1 MTPPDVVN
9 NFMISGSVSDSMSK
23 MLPTV
28 PDMDTQLA
36 LAAKMIDKRT
46 STPKGSH
53 SYGSYFLE
61 YSLMAE
67 FNLLLKQKLPG
78 IYCLPSAR
86 TPLIW
91 FGVLF
96 IRQGPYQEGVFRFQ
110 VRIPENYPDGDVP
123 RIVFENSVFHPSI
136 DPVTHQLNVKQG
148 FHKWK
153 RNVNH
158 IWQILLYTRRVFYKI
173 ETINPVNPEAAL
185 LHEKDIDAFQ
195 TRARSCVMDWKEQLY
210 LTPENDDPHY
220 LTFSVYQKDLHGPA
234 REQLKKGVAAIVE
247 KSNDVEGANGA
258 DKKSYV
264 ATGSLT
270 IFSEDIIKENQNGPK
285 SMPQ

>member
-1 MTPPDVVN
+1 MTPPQRAFSSMPTAGV
-9 NFMISGSVSDSMSK
+9 GSDGMAK

-28 PDMDTQLA
+28 PDMDTQIA

-78 IYCLPSAR
+78 IYCIPSAKS
-86 TPLIW
+86 PLVW

-110 VRIPENYPDGDVP
+110 VHIPENYPDGDVP
-123 RIVFENSVFHPSI
+123 KIVFENSVFHPSI
-136 DPVTHQLNVKQG
+136 DPATHVLNVKQG

-158 IWQILLYTRRVFYKI
+158 IWQILLYTRRVFHKI
-173 ETINPVNPEAAL
+173 DTAAALNPEAAQL
-185 LHEKDIDAFQ
+185 YEKDTEEFTA
-195 TRARSCVMDWKEQLY
+195 RARSCVIDWKEQLY
-210 LTPENDDPHY
+210 LGGDHEDPHY
-220 LTFSVYQKDLHGPA
+220 LNFSAYDPVLHGAA
-234 REQLKKGVAAIVE
+234 REKLKQGASREGGEMDGEVSAAE
-247 KSNDVEGANGA
+247 RR
-258 DKKSYV
+258 SYL

-285 SMPQ
+285 SMPK